1 MNSIFIYGNVP
12 SSKNS
17 KVWTG
22 RFLVQSAAVKK
33 YLKLY
38 EKQFILHRNQFL
50 KMIKGKSKPLNIKFR
65 YVRATRQRFDFINMA
80 QIVQDLMVK
89 HHWIED
95 DDYTNLVPHF
105 EPGVAVDKTNAG
117 VEITVL

>member
-1 MNSIFIYGNVP
+1 MASIFIYGNVP

-22 RFLVQSAAVKK
+22 RFLVSSPAVKQ
-33 YLKLY
+33 YLKTS
-38 EKQFILHRNQFL
+38 EKQYAVYRNQFL
-50 KMIKGKSKPLNIKFR
+50 KMIRGKSLPLNVKFR
-65 YVRATRQRFDFINMA
+65 FVRKTRQRFDFINMA

-89 HHWIED
+89 YEWIAD

-105 EPGVAVDKTNAG
+105 EPGVAIDKNNCG

>member
-1 MNSIFIYGNVP
+1 MGSIFIYGNVP

-50 KMIKGKSKPLNIKFR
+50 KMIKGKSRPLNIKFR

-95 DDYTNLVPHF
+95 DDYTNIVPHF
-105 EPGVAVDKTNAG
+105 EPGVAVDKNNAG

>member
-1 MNSIFIYGNVP
+1 MNGIFIYGNVP

-22 RFLVQSAAVKK
+22 KFLVSSSAVKD
-33 YLKLY
+33 YLKSS
-38 EKQFILHRNQFL
+38 EKQYDIYRNQFL
-50 KMIKGKSKPLNIKFR
+50 KIIRNKPKPLNVKFR
-65 YVRATRQRFDFINMA
+65 FVRKTRQRFDFINMA

-89 HHWIED
+89 HGWIDD

-105 EPGVAVDKTNAG
+105 EPGVAIDKNNCG